1 MHKVYDENNTLHIIQ
16 CSSLQSTPVDMIL
29 SSNINFAGIQME
41 NLTTKK
47 KVAEVAATACWH
59 KLINEIR
66 KNIIS
71 FVRNSYREAGK
82 CVYEWRNVPY
92 M

>member
-1 MHKVYDENNTLHIIQ
+1 
-16 CSSLQSTPVDMIL
+16 
-29 SSNINFAGIQME
+29 ME

-71 FVRNSYREAGK
+71 FVRNRLPRGRK
-82 CVYEWRNVPY
+82 MCI
-92 M
+92 